1 MILKDVVR
9 NVRFEL
15 GVNMRKST
23 FCLLTSIVFL
33 LLIISC
39 SSEPSVLKGT
49 IVLYPEN
56 GTSTIVLTG
65 DVGALATLPVPT
77 KDGSSFVGWY
87 DDSDNAYHDSINFRD
102 ESIKL
107 RARWDTRI
115 SITGRISIPEG
126 TGYSVSDFWVKSS
139 NGVIKQVSSD
149 GTFDL
154 PGLEMGKSYDLYF
167 SCYEPSVATTRSVT
181 YEPAVKYGA
190 LLKGFV
196 IISEEKA
203 DLGVIPMR
211 PTGTIV
217 GTAILDDSENGDN
230 SGIDVLISGTWFTTK
245 TDSDGSYI
253 IQDLPEGQYSIT
265 FKKNGYHERT
275 IDDVIIANKDDSSSP
290 IVALATLSLAEKAN
304 GIMGVVR
311 LEGLTNFSGVSV
323 SIPGTSYKS
332 VTNEN
337 GEFTMMVEPGTYS
350 GLLYKYNDYATETY
364 GSKITVEEDGQCLI
378 PVMNMKA
385 VKAKSVVGKVVL
397 KGIADCSGVT
407 IKLKGFESEL
417 STLTDS
423 EGNWKIE
430 HVPLGVYEM
439 SLTKEN
445 VPSYTFGLTVLP
457 GYNEV
462 GLYTLVPNG
471 ASVSGIIMSDYPMN
485 NADVVLKNNATEEQS
500 HCFSNIDGYFC
511 FFEVEPENDY
521 SLIIKSTGW
530 DTATIPVDGL
540 KILESRDLGSITL
553 ADSITP
559 IINSLSIDAGATTV
573 YDNKLYISV
582 SVSEEGSGLKKVEV
596 SEASDFSL
604 NYASFDS
611 GNFYYHCSKEEGIKT
626 LYFRATDNAGNTS
639 ETVSSSINL
648 VILPISYSG
657 TLSDDQLHWTTDNN
671 PVYITDNIYIPEGKT
686 LVIDAGVDVIIQND
700 SSINITGFIQVN
712 GTESDRVTISGGGL
726 NISSNMEVTTKDDF
740 FEQKSGSSMSYTDI
754 AVPFIIGDI
763 GFHHCTVNTSF
774 HGDSQNYH
782 HYDVLFEDCSVI
794 GGIGRCFNLYSLGSS
809 LQLSS
814 FSVWNPLI
822 IDSVFEYTT
831 DAQLQELGCVG
842 AGGYD
847 SVAGHYGDVWI
858 DSGSEDFT
866 GFYNSYFKNWRTME
880 CPETCIN
887 NTFDSCAQIRFDLY
901 NWFTSGDLRGA
912 LTLSGNSFE
921 GTNKITINVRSSHD
935 MSKVALN
942 VTGNNFGNCQFVY
955 SGYKGPSQQYDISQN
970 YFGDTNTQIIY
981 TNEGGKNLSF
991 ITDYYDDINLPELIY
1006 YPSLQTPIENC
1017 GCSISIT
1024 P

>member
-1 MILKDVVR
+1 MCKRRTITTIIIALAFAV
-9 NVRFEL
+9 
-15 GVNMRKST
+15 
-23 FCLLTSIVFL
+23 
-33 LLIISC
+33 LITTGC
-39 SSEPSVLKGT
+39 YPEPSKEEQDLKGT
-49 IVLYPEN
+49 IVLNPDN
-56 GTSTIVLTG
+56 GTSAIVLSG
-65 DVGALATLPVPT
+65 DIGALATLPVPT
-77 KDGSSFVGWY
+77 KDGSFFVGWY
-87 DDSDNAYHDSINFRD
+87 DDSGNVYSVSINFRD
-102 ESIKL
+102 ESIYL
-107 RARWDTRI
+107 RARWKT
-115 SITGRISIPEG
+115 STSVNGRISIPEG
-126 TGYSVSDFWVKSS
+126 TGYSFSDFWVKAS
-139 NGVIKQVSSD
+139 NGVISQVSSD
-149 GTFDL
+149 GTFGL
-154 PGLEMGKSYDLYF
+154 SGLEMGKSYDLYF
-167 SCYEPSVATTRSVT
+167 SCSEPSVATAKSVS

-196 IISEEKA
+196 IPSEEMT
-203 DLGVIPMR
+203 DLGVVPMR

-230 SGIDVLISGTWFTTK
+230 SGIDVFISGTWFTAK
-245 TDSDGSYI
+245 TDLDGSFI
-253 IQDLPEGQYSIT
+253 IQDIPEGQYSIT
-265 FKKNGYHERT
+265 FKKNGYNERT
-275 IDDVIIANKDDSSSP
+275 MDDVIIADKDDSSSP
-290 IVALATLSLAEKAN
+290 IVSLATLSLAEKAK
-304 GIMGVVR
+304 GITGVVH
-311 LEGLTNFSGVSV
+311 LEGLTDFSSVSV
-323 SIPGTSYKS
+323 SIPGTSYKA

-337 GEFTMMVEPGTYS
+337 GQFTIMAEPGSYS
-350 GLLYKYNDYATETY
+350 GLLYKYDDYTTEMY
-364 GSKITVEEDGQCLI
+364 GSIITVKDDGQCLI
-378 PVMNMKA
+378 PVMDMKA
-385 VKAKSVVGKVVL
+385 VKAKTVYGKVVL
-397 KGIADCSGVT
+397 KGVSDCSGVT
-407 IKLKGFESEL
+407 IKLKGSATEL
-417 STLTDS
+417 STLSDT
-423 EGNWKIE
+423 EGNWIME
-430 HVPLGVYEM
+430 HVPLGAYEV

-445 VPSYTFGLTVLP
+445 VPSYSFGLTVLP

-462 GLYTLVPNG
+462 GTYTLVPNG
-471 ASVSGIIMSDYPMN
+471 ASVSGIIMSDHPMQ
-485 NADVVLKNNATEEQS
+485 NAEVVLKNKATEEQRS
-500 HCFSNIDGYFC
+500 CFSNIDGSFC
-511 FFEVEPENDY
+511 FSEVEPENDY
-521 SLIIKSTGW
+521 YLIIHNTGW
-530 DTATIPVDGL
+530 DTTKISVDGL
-540 KILESRDLGSITL
+540 KILETRDIGSISL
-553 ADSITP
+553 EDSIAP
-559 IINSLSIDAGATTV
+559 IVNYLSIDAGATTA
-573 YDNKLYISV
+573 YDNKLFISA
-582 SVSEEGSGLKKVEV
+582 SVSEDGSGLNKVEV
-596 SEASDFSL
+596 AESSDFL
-604 NYASFDS
+604 VNYASFERA
-611 GNFYYHCSKEEGIKT
+611 NFYYHCSKGEGTKT
-626 LYFRATDNAGNTS
+626 LYVKVTDKAGNTS
-639 ETVSSSINL
+639 ETVTSSIDL
-648 VILPISYSG
+648 VILPTSYSG
-657 TLSDDQLHWTTDNN
+657 NLSDGQLHWTVENS
-671 PVYITDNIYIPEGKT
+671 PILVTDNIYIPEGKT
-686 LVIDAGVDVIIQND
+686 LVIDAGVDVIIQNN

-774 HGDSQNYH
+774 HGDSQNYY

-981 TNEGGKNLSF
+981 TSEGGKNLAF

-1017 GCSISIT
+1017 GCSITIVT
-1024 P
+1024 M